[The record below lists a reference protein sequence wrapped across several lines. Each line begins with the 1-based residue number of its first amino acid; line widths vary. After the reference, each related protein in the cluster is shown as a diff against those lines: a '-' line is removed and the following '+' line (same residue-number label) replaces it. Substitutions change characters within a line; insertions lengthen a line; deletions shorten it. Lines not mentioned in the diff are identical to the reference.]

1 MKQYTM
7 YVCETCGY
15 ESRDAEDVRKHEA
28 SHLGLTLEELKAYR
42 ELKSFVA
49 YTGSVIS
56 KTNNKE
62 TRSEFDKAVEKLMDF
77 EKEHGIKN

>member
-28 SHLGLTLEELKAYR
+28 FHLGLTLEELKAF
-42 ELKSFVA
+42 LDLNMM
-49 YTGSVIS
+49 I
-56 KTNNKE
+56 
-62 TRSEFDKAVEKLMDF
+62 
-77 EKEHGIKN
+77 